1 MDGSAQLNGFPCG
14 LRIKCLQ
21 GSACVHKC
29 LLVLT
34 QSLCHCI
41 YGGII
46 QLSGYKDY
54 LGEPTVLISVSCPDQ
69 VPAGIAV

>member
-54 LGEPTVLISVSCPDQ
+54 LGGTHCFDFRVLS
-69 VPAGIAV
+69 